1 MMGAHRVILSACSPY
16 FHRLLSNPGLTSRH
30 GGAVHPILMLQH
42 DSITEQD
49 LSDILAFV
57 YTGRVNLPKAR
68 LPSFLAAAETLKIRG
83 LVNSPKKG
91 KLATALNFFETTSL
105 ANVKNKYATK
115 TIYKMIQMKK
125 HSLYEL
131 NRDQTFTVN

>member
-1 MMGAHRVILSACSPY
+1 MNSTEGPASATAEVAGGGEDSDYLLEFSEFPKYLTTGVDAARISDQFVDVSIVCSNSGSMMGAHRVILSACSPY

-68 LPSFLAAAETLKIRG
+68 LPSFLAAAET
-83 LVNSPKKG
+83 PK
-91 KLATALNFFETTSL
+91 
-105 ANVKNKYATK
+105 
-115 TIYKMIQMKK
+115 
-125 HSLYEL
+125 
-131 NRDQTFTVN
+131 

>member
-1 MMGAHRVILSACSPY
+1 MSDLYFIFLGSMMGAHRVILSACSPY
-16 FHRLLSNPGLTSRH
+16 FHRLLSNQGLTSRH

-91 KLATALNFFETTSL
+91 KLATALNF
-105 ANVKNKYATK
+105 
-115 TIYKMIQMKK
+115 QHQ
-125 HSLYEL
+125 HSLRGVMGIFFMSAYSWL
-131 NRDQTFTVN
+131 

>member
-91 KLATALNFFETTSL
+91 KLATALDFLKQVLPT
-105 ANVKNKYATK
+105 
-115 TIYKMIQMKK
+115 
-125 HSLYEL
+125 
-131 NRDQTFTVN
+131 

>member
-1 MMGAHRVILSACSPY
+1 MGAHRVILSACSPY

-42 DSITEQD
+42 DSISEQD

-57 YTGRVNLPKAR
+57 YTGKVNLPKAR

-91 KLATALNFFETTSL
+91 KWITVLFCVFLSYYSTGLYK
-105 ANVKNKYATK
+105 VKRAKLK
-115 TIYKMIQMKK
+115 L
-125 HSLYEL
+125 S
-131 NRDQTFTVN
+131 

>member
-1 MMGAHRVILSACSPY
+1 MGAHRVILSACSPY

-42 DSITEQD
+42 DGITEQD
-49 LSDILAFV
+49 LRDILAFV

-91 KLATALNFFETTSL
+91 DWFFLSNQVNL
-105 ANVKNKYATK
+105 ISKVATK
-115 TIYKMIQMKK
+115 TNSFLPTLANQVSWM
-125 HSLYEL
+125 
-131 NRDQTFTVN
+131 TFAQHTDH

>member
-91 KLATALNFFETTSL
+91 KWAKALNFFETTSL
-105 ANVKNKYATK
+105 ANVK
-115 TIYKMIQMKK
+115 Q
-125 HSLYEL
+125 
-131 NRDQTFTVN
+131 